1 MKLYNEMKSR
11 TAGIPELNTIL
22 YQIFCLIFYFI
33 FSRTIQDTYSFQEN
47 ANDAVS
53 IRLLQLGKGQLA
65 KLLFVVILV
74 RVKLASNIQRLVGK
88 FYSF

>member
-1 MKLYNEMKSR
+1 MFNLF
-11 TAGIPELNTIL
+11 G
-22 YQIFCLIFYFI
+22 F
-33 FSRTIQDTYSFQEN
+33 FSRNIQDTYSFQEN